1 MLIDPPA
8 SKSTEVQFDRQSLRT
23 GHLTE
28 MAEDHR
34 YFLGLN
40 RTSILLSCDPPWID
54 GSPQAISRQC
64 HAICR
69 SDGHR
74 VLYLSWHAIEEEVF
88 SPP

>member
-40 RTSILLSCDPPWID
+40 SISNSTPPFSFLAIHR
-54 GSPQAISRQC
+54 GSTVHPRPSPDSVTQ
-64 HAICR
+64 
-69 SDGHR
+69 
-74 VLYLSWHAIEEEVF
+74 YL
-88 SPP
+88 PL